1 MINMNKIDKKILIVE
16 DEEALRKV
24 LVTKFIHEGFG
35 VIEAKDGEEALAMVF
50 DEKPDLILLD
60 IILPKIDG
68 MTFLKRL
75 RRDDWG
81 KNVPVIILT
90 NLSDDRNIAEAMEG
104 GVYDFL
110 VKSSWE
116 IEDVVRRVKER
127 LVIQ

>member
-1 MINMNKIDKKILIVE
+1 MEKINKKILIIE
-16 DEEALRKV
+16 DEETVLRV
-24 LVTKFIHEGFG
+24 LVTKFTHEGFK
-35 VIEAKDGEEALAMVF
+35 VFEAKDGEEGLAKALE
-50 DEKPDLILLD
+50 EKPALILLD
-60 IILPKIDG
+60 IIMPKMDG

-75 RRDDWG
+75 RKDNWG

-116 IEDVVRRVKER
+116 AEDVVRRVKER
-127 LVIQ
+127 LGIQ